1 MNNIKVCHVTSVHRW
16 NDVRIFNKESISH
29 ARAGYEVSI
38 IAYSAP
44 VGYVAGVNI
53 ISAGKIPKN
62 RILRIAF
69 SWLKFYFLT
78 IKYDFQIFH
87 IHDPEL
93 LLLGFLLKKK
103 GRKVIFDIHENI
115 VDQIMLKSYIPYPLR
130 KFVAWMYSLF
140 ERVLLPSY
148 DFLIAAVPQISQ
160 MYKRKNYRVIDVQN
174 LPRVEEFTSITHNW
188 SDKGKTLCYVGH
200 LNNSRGAELMFKL
213 LDKLQGWTL
222 YLAGP
227 ISEKNLLNKIHN
239 YNSILYLGILN
250 RTELASLFS
259 KSIAGL
265 ILFERHKKYEYSM
278 PIKMFEYMAAA
289 LPVIATYFP
298 YWEKFIAE
306 PQAGFLIDVDNVEE
320 IAKIIEHLWQN
331 KAEAEKIGLNGRKS
345 VISKFNWSQ
354 EEKKLL
360 NIYDIIVKEIK

>member
-16 NDVRIFNKESISH
+16 NDVRIYYKESLSH

-38 IAYSAP
+38 LAYDAP
-44 VGYVAGVNI
+44 VDCVEGVNI
-53 ISAGKIPKN
+53 ISAGKMPQN
-62 RILRIAF
+62 RILRIAI
-69 SWLKFYFLT
+69 SWLKFYFLAV
-78 IKYDFQIFH
+78 KYDFQIFH

-93 LLLGFLLKKK
+93 LPLGFLLKKK

-115 VDQIMLKSYIPYPLR
+115 IDQIMLKSYIPYPIR
-130 KFVAWMYSLF
+130 KFVTWIYSLF

-188 SDKGKTLCYVGH
+188 SEKEKILCYVGH
-200 LNNSRGAELMFKL
+200 LNSSRGAELMFKL
-213 LDKLQGWTL
+213 MDKLPGWTL

-227 ISEKNLLNKIHN
+227 VSEKNLLHKFKVH
-239 YNSILYLGILN
+239 NSIRYLGILN
-250 RTELASLFS
+250 RTEIASLFS

-265 ILFERHKKYEYSM
+265 LLFERHKKFEYSM

-298 YWEKFIAE
+298 YWEKFIVE
-306 PQAGFLIDVDNVEE
+306 TQAGFLVDIDNVEE
-320 IAKIIEHLWQN
+320 IAGIIEYLWQN

-345 VISKFNWSQ
+345 VISKFNWSE